1 MTESLAAVVTQ
12 YRAPIEL
19 WRVPTPELAPG
30 SVLIKVDAATLCGTD
45 AHRWMGHLNDEGGPD
60 QPFIE
65 PLALPYVPGHE
76 TCGTIVETRG
86 PVTDILDRP
95 LTPGDRI
102 ISSYAHC
109 GHCYYCRVT
118 RQTTLCRH
126 NTSFGHSHP
135 KRLMGGCAE
144 YHYFP
149 PGGTFIRVPESVPP
163 ELAASAACALRT
175 MMHSYEQLGAIAGHE
190 SLLIQG
196 CGPLGLYAL
205 AIAKDRGVGKVLIVG
220 APAARLA
227 VAKEWGADHTLD
239 LTAIDDPAARVAWV
253 RELTA
258 GRGADIVLNCANSHA
273 LPEGLRMV
281 RPGGRLVQVGVSGG
295 RDISVPPM
303 LLFRGVQIFST
314 VMAEARHFYQ
324 AVDFIATRGRQ
335 FDFNKLISNRY
346 TLDKLT
352 DALKAMSEF
361 REVKPLIL
369 PRAA

>member
-1 MTESLAAVVTQ
+1 MTEALTAVVTKF
-12 YRAPIEL
+12 RDPTEL
-19 WRVPTPELAPG
+19 WKVPLPDMAPG

-45 AHRWMGHLNDEGGPD
+45 AHRWMGHLNEGGPD

-65 PLALPYVPGHE
+65 PLTLPYTPGHE

-86 PVTDILDRP
+86 PVTDILNQP
-95 LTPGDRI
+95 LKPGDRI
-102 ISSYAHC
+102 VSSYSHC

-118 RQTTLCRH
+118 RQTTLCH
-126 NTSFGHSHP
+126 ANTSFGHSHP
-135 KRLMGGCAE
+135 NQMMGGCAE

-149 PGGTFIRVPESVPP
+149 PGGTLVRVPETVAP

-175 MMHSYEQLGAIAGHE
+175 MMHSFEQLGGIASHE
-190 SLLIQG
+190 SMLIQG

-205 AIAKDRGVGKVLIVG
+205 AIAKDRGVKNVMMLG
-220 APAARLA
+220 APSARLA
-227 VAKEWGADHTLD
+227 VAKEWGADHVLD
-239 LTAIDDPAARVAWV
+239 LTTNEKSAERVAWV
-253 RELTA
+253 RELTS
-258 GRGADIVLNCANSHA
+258 GRGADIVMNCANSHA

-295 RDISVPPM
+295 ADVAVPPM
-303 LLFRGVQIFST
+303 LFFRGVQIIST

-324 AVDFIATRGRQ
+324 AVEFIATRGKQ
-335 FDFNKLISNRY
+335 FDFKKLISNTY